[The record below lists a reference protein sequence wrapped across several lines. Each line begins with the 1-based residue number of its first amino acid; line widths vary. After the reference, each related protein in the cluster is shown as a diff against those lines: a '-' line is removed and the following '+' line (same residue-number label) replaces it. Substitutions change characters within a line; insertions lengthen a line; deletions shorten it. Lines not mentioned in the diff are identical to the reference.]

1 MVAGLDL
8 LHRWLPS
15 RRGAPPGAGCH
26 LFGAGARTLRL
37 VVKTLIACGGTGIAG
52 IGQLADVPGRQ
63 SRDGGCVEIRIVLD
77 RAEPPAGRLWVVV
90 DPGQAHEPHVG
101 QEISFTGWLGLLR
114 ALYEVTAEPG
124 EAPHSGP

>member
-1 MVAGLDL
+1 MLS
-8 LHRWLPS
+8 LPPG
-15 RRGAPPGAGCH
+15 GAAAPGAGRH
-26 LFGAGARTLRL
+26 LFRAGARALRL

-63 SRDGGCVEIRIVLD
+63 SRDGGRVEIRIALD
-77 RAEPPAGRLWVVV
+77 RADPPAGRLQVFV
-90 DPGQAHEPHVG
+90 DPEQAREPHVG

-124 EAPHSGP
+124 AR